1 MRWLALVATL
11 LAVAAQPS
19 AAAVIGSHRTL
30 VLLATWGPQPWTH
43 AEVEQAVAGADAFL
57 RKSSFQ
63 KLALE
68 ATVTP
73 WLRGYPELPACPPP
87 VHERVAPA
95 LTDGPRAAAEAAGY
109 GVDSYDR
116 LVYVVPQMECFWR
129 GVGAGREVML
139 NGILSAWAIVHE
151 LGHTY
156 GLAHAH
162 GKICREGGSCR
173 QEEYGD
179 PFSPMGNGLVDF
191 SAYEK
196 LFFGWI
202 HNVVWGTEPGSYE
215 IGRPDDT
222 AAAPHALIVTAGA
235 GQFWFEQRLD
245 VDTPGLAVRMVEAD
259 VPDDDLEPPTLFM
272 DDPGG
277 RDRPTLA
284 AGEVFRLAGA
294 FSVRYAP
301 SANGRARLVFAWLD
315 RAGPRRPRIVA
326 PSRVRTGQQFRV
338 AWTSAD
344 SGSGLALCSFSVNGR
359 RLAKTEGNGD
369 TLVGPLRRGAHKA
382 SVFCTDRAGN
392 RSRPRSKRIRVGG

>member
-1 MRWLALVATL
+1 MRWLALIATL
-11 LAVAAQPS
+11 AAVAAQQS

-30 VLLATWGPQPWTH
+30 VLLATWGPQPWTR
-43 AEVEQAVAGADAFL
+43 AEVDQAAAGADAFL
-57 RKSSFQ
+57 RKSSFG

-73 WLRGYPELPACPPP
+73 WLQGYPEPPTCPPP

-109 GVDSYDR
+109 RVDSYDR
-116 LVYVVPQMECFWR
+116 LVYVVPQMECPWR

-162 GKICREGGSCR
+162 GKICRAAGNCR

-202 HNVVWGTEPGSYE
+202 HNVVFTTEPGSYV

-222 AAAPHALIVTAGA
+222 AAAPHALVVTAGA

-259 VPDDDLEPPTLFM
+259 VPDDDLEPSTLFM

-301 SANGRARLVFAWLD
+301 SANGRATLAFAWLD
-315 RAGPRRPRIVA
+315 RARPRQPRIVA
-326 PSRVRTGQQFRV
+326 PSRARPGQTLRI
-338 AWTSAD
+338 AWSSAD
-344 SGSGLALCSFSVNGR
+344 PGSGLASCSLSVNGR

-369 TLVGPLRRGAHKA
+369 ALVGPLRRGLHTL
-382 SVFCTDRAGN
+382 SVVCTDRAGN
-392 RSRPRSKRIRVGG
+392 RSRVTSKRIRVRR